1 MAKNLRCE
9 GVMLQSCS
17 MLCANLRCLNRCT
30 QVHERH
36 SVRML
41 TSASMADLID
51 IRLLIAATLEQ
62 ARLAQLLSP
71 DLSHIDLLDRTAAAI
86 STLLPRLPDAVLE
99 YAMNEAAQLLNAA
112 PA

>member
-1 MAKNLRCE
+1 
-9 GVMLQSCS
+9 MLQDYGILRS
-17 MLCANLRCLNRCT
+17 NLMCLNQRA

-71 DLSHIDLLDRTAAAI
+71 DISHIDLLDRTAAAI

>member
-1 MAKNLRCE
+1 
-9 GVMLQSCS
+9 MLQDCRVLDSS
-17 MLCANLRCLNRCT
+17 LMRLNQRA
-30 QVHERH
+30 QLHGRL

-41 TSASMADLID
+41 ASASMADLID

-62 ARLAQLLSP
+62 ARLVQLLSP

-99 YAMNEAAQLLNAA
+99 YAMNEAAV
-112 PA
+112 

>member
-1 MAKNLRCE
+1 
-9 GVMLQSCS
+9 MLQDYRVLGS
-17 MLCANLRCLNRCT
+17 NLMCLNRRA

-41 TSASMADLID
+41 ISASMADLID

-71 DLSHIDLLDRTAAAI
+71 DLSHIDLLDRMAAAI

>member
-1 MAKNLRCE
+1 
-9 GVMLQSCS
+9 MLQDYRVLES
-17 MLCANLRCLNRCT
+17 NLMRLNQRA
-30 QVHERH
+30 QAHERH

>member
-1 MAKNLRCE
+1 
-9 GVMLQSCS
+9 MLQDCRVLDS
-17 MLCANLRCLNRCT
+17 NLVCLNRRA
-30 QVHERH
+30 QAHERH

-86 STLLPRLPDAVLE
+86 STLLPRRPDAVLE

>member
-1 MAKNLRCE
+1 
-9 GVMLQSCS
+9 MLQDCRVLDSS
-17 MLCANLRCLNRCT
+17 LMRLNQRA
-30 QVHERH
+30 QLHERH

-41 TSASMADLID
+41 ASASMADLID

-71 DLSHIDLLDRTAAAI
+71 NLSHIDLLDRTAAAI

-99 YAMNEAAQLLNAA
+99 YAIMRPPNS
-112 PA
+112 